1 LVEAAVQLSE
11 NLLAALA
18 LPERPGGTV
27 RECLRPY
34 LPGDRYFGH
43 AGTFSRSRIAV
54 KAMSCS
60 ALSAV
65 ASVASVAAPVGSG
78 SEATETAPLTG
89 CVTPEPSTGTR
100 VARSCASVSG
110 PETGTVPEIATVP
123 DTGWVAG
130 KLPTLTVPD
139 TGCVAGKFEAEA
151 APLTGGVPPE
161 PSTGPRGAR

>member
-1 LVEAAVQLSE
+1 
-11 NLLAALA
+11 
-18 LPERPGGTV
+18 
-27 RECLRPY
+27 C
-34 LPGDRYFGH
+34 GDVGHRY
-43 AGTFSRSRIAV
+43 AILCRSRMAV
-54 KAMSCS
+54 KAMSFN
-60 ALSAV
+60 ALTPSE
-65 ASVASVAAPVGSG
+65 SRSSVAAPVGSG
-78 SEATETAPLTG
+78 KVATETG

-123 DTGWVAG
+123 ETGCVAG
-130 KLPTLTVPD
+130 KLPTLTVPL